1 MLTDPDI
8 VPYPPSVCYGTS
20 ATSTCTANTEVAR
33 YKRFCKQANFIKTS
47 ALAGAVAYLSLF

>member
-20 ATSTCTANTEVAR
+20 ATSTCTTNTEVAR
-33 YKRFCKQANFIKTS
+33 YKRFCKQANWIKAS
-47 ALAGAVAYLSLF
+47 AVATTVAYLSLF